1 MINVSIRQVC
11 LFLSRLTGHQNPV
24 INELSFWAQYP
35 LQNETDLQKNVT
47 KKCKPRDKQELEEAD
62 KQEPEEADKQAEKMK
77 EKRLTFRTR
86 RKKKGDGEAVK
97 HEAEKQKGRM
107 SAAFT
112 WAWIGVGWVY
122 SDLRTAPRS
131 FSSKPK

>member
-47 KKCKPRDKQELEEAD
+47 KKCKPRDKQE
-62 KQEPEEADKQAEKMK
+62 PEEAEKQAEKMK

-86 RKKKGDGEAVK
+86 REKKK
-97 HEAEKQKGRM
+97 R
-107 SAAFT
+107 
-112 WAWIGVGWVY
+112 W
-122 SDLRTAPRS
+122 RS
-131 FSSKPK
+131 CKA